1 MDIIGNVPPTHKTRT
16 SPKHILAYHNM
27 KLKREIDFSPWP
39 CRWCESLRIYTQM
52 DLYVALLSSSCHCC
66 CCCCGGRCWWFCRS
80 GCCLSSNS
88 SRCCYGTALYYWP
101 NRLYCWMVINS
112 HYALWKIRKKN
123 EEEEQIEWW
132 TCWRT
137 FVSVSQKEHNK
148 INIIIMHTKL
158 PLHYITLIW
167 LNYRKT
173 IDLTRAVRHRTRL
186 ITVTYCMHKKLNANR
201 NDDTHKG
208 RLTCP
213 QMSLSQIEF
222 VDWWSYWILVFNGIL
237 GMANESASTV

>member
-1 MDIIGNVPPTHKTRT
+1 MWPYYRRPAIVVAVAVEAAADGSAVLVVVFRRTHPVAVMALHCTTGRIVYIVEW
-16 SPKHILAYHNM
+16 SSIAIMH
-27 KLKREIDFSPWP
+27 
-39 CRWCESLRIYTQM
+39 CEKYE
-52 DLYVALLSSSCHCC
+52 
-66 CCCCGGRCWWFCRS
+66 
-80 GCCLSSNS
+80 
-88 SRCCYGTALYYWP
+88 
-101 NRLYCWMVINS
+101 
-112 HYALWKIRKKN
+112 KKN

-186 ITVTYCMHKKLNANR
+186 ITVTYCIHKKLNANR